1 MLVSYLP
8 LDNRPG
14 LDTTPPFEM
23 DNLLR
28 VVALASVAAAETEL
42 YGAAAP
48 ATLLPRY
55 RRGWDYCTANLCGG
69 AERLGALLDV
79 GDLREL
85 GPEGADKII
94 DAVRAYLSLIHI

>member
-1 MLVSYLP
+1 MML
-8 LDNRPG
+8 
-14 LDTTPPFEM
+14 

-28 VVALASVAAAETEL
+28 VVALASVALSAAENKAAL

-48 ATLLPRY
+48 ATLLPRH
-55 RRGWDYCTANLCGG
+55 RRGWDYCTTKLCGG

-85 GPEGADKII
+85 GPAAGACAQI
-94 DAVRAYLSLIHI
+94 YQ

>member
-1 MLVSYLP
+1 ML
-8 LDNRPG
+8 DI
-14 LDTTPPFEM
+14 M
-23 DNLLR
+23 LR
-28 VVALASVAAAETEL
+28 VFALASVVPLSAAAETAAL

-85 GPEGADKII
+85 GPAAGACAQI
-94 DAVRAYLSLIHI
+94 YQ